1 MDQMIRA
8 TDQNDVFRF
17 FIAKTTDTVET
28 MRQIHKTSP
37 TATAALGRL
46 STMGLLIGA
55 DLKGERD
62 QVTLK
67 IKGDGPAGLMLAVA
81 NPFGQV
87 RATMDH
93 PNVDVPPKNASKL
106 DVGAL
111 VGRNGTL
118 AVIRDYGL
126 KEPWSGVADLVSG
139 EIAEDFAHYFAI
151 SEQQP
156 SAISLGVLVG
166 KEGEVSSAGGLV
178 IQPMPF
184 AKEAEIVQIEAL
196 IKEMPPISSLF
207 ESEYSPTD
215 ILEKYFGS
223 LGIKIHSKTPLEYRC
238 NCSREKI
245 TRALI
250 TLGREELLD
259 MAEVD
264 GGAEVICHFCNTNY
278 QFTDLDLKEMA
289 LQAQSV
295 HLDWEKGLF

>member
-1 MDQMIRA
+1 MDRLIRA
-8 TDQNDVFRF
+8 TDQNDIFRF

-46 STMGLLIGA
+46 STMALLIGA
-55 DLKGERD
+55 DLKGDRD

-87 RATMDH
+87 RATMDN
-93 PNVDVPPKNASKL
+93 PTVDVPAKSPSKL
-106 DVGAL
+106 NVGAL
-111 VGRNGTL
+111 VGSNGTL

-126 KEPWSGVADLVSG
+126 KEPWSGVADLISG

-184 AKEAEIVQIEAL
+184 VKESEIAQMEAL
-196 IKEMPPISSLF
+196 IQQLPPVSSLF
-207 ESEYSPTD
+207 ETGEDPEE
-215 ILEKYFGS
+215 ILEKHFGS
-223 LGIKIHSKTPLEYRC
+223 LGIKIHSKTPLKYRC

-245 TRALI
+245 TKALI

-264 GGAEVICHFCNTNY
+264 GGAEVICHFCNTDY
-278 QFTDLDLKEMA
+278 QFIDLELKEMA

-295 HLDWEKGLF
+295 KLDWDKGMV